1 MFAFFLETIMADAL
15 EHDKGT
21 VSVGDKSITNLRFAD
36 DIDGLQEEKKNS
48 QTLWNAWT
56 EHLQPTP
63 YKSVKKR
70 HN

>member
-15 EHDKGT
+15 EHDNGT
-21 VSVGDKSITNLRFAD
+21 VSVGGRPITNLRFAD

-56 EHLQPTP
+56 EHLQPAL
-63 YKSVKKR
+63 YRSVKKR